1 MTGATCT
8 GIAIPVFDKE
18 MIVEGSLQEAI
29 FHLSKNQSELN
40 EMFENVIVDFQPR
53 LIENQG
59 IVINSIVNM
68 MQEIDGIKKC
78 IKTMTEAVLLMQ
90 QVVSSNCIPQA
101 QTQCKKKK
109 GGNP

>member
-1 MTGATCT
+1 
-8 GIAIPVFDKE
+8 
-18 MIVEGSLQEAI
+18 
-29 FHLSKNQSELN
+29 
-40 EMFENVIVDFQPR
+40 
-53 LIENQG
+53 
-59 IVINSIVNM
+59 M